1 MSPSKPSKS
10 SKRSKPA
17 KTSKRSKPAKTDP
30 VLCERMGSVMRVT
43 LNRPDAR
50 NALDGPTVE
59 ALHGILDGLSDDR
72 TVRAIVLS
80 GAGEMFCAGGDIKGF
95 RETFQS
101 GAPDLQ
107 SVTRI
112 NRDNRRFG
120 DLLIKLDRAP
130 QTVVCV
136 VHGAAMGGGI
146 GLVAVSDIAIAEAD
160 ARFSMT
166 ETSIG
171 LPPAQIAAFVVRRI
185 GLTQAR
191 RLMLTAARFDG
202 EEARRLGLVHLTAPT
217 RDDLAAI
224 EAEILDGIDRCSPM
238 ANAATKEILH
248 AALDGRL
255 EETLDFAAR
264 KFAQCMLGEE
274 GLEGVSSFLE
284 RRKPAWRERDGD
296 E

>member
-1 MSPSKPSKS
+1 MSPSPS
-10 SKRSKPA
+10 
-17 KTSKRSKPAKTDP
+17 DP
-30 VLCERMGSVMRVT
+30 VLCERDGAVLRLT

-59 ALHGILDGLSDDR
+59 TLHDVLDEIQDDR
-72 TVRAIVLS
+72 TVRAVVLS
-80 GAGEMFCAGGDIKGF
+80 GAGDVFCAGGDIKGF
-95 RETFQS
+95 RDVFQS
-101 GAPDLQ
+101 GTADPQ
-107 SVTRI
+107 AVARVTG
-112 NRDNRRFG
+112 DNRRFG
-120 DLLIKLDRAP
+120 DLLLKLDTAP

-136 VHGAAMGGGI
+136 VHGAAMGGGV
-146 GLVAVSDIAIAEAD
+146 GLIAVSDIAIAEAG

-171 LPPAQIAAFVVRRI
+171 LPPAQIAAFVLRRI

-202 EEARRLGLVHLTAPT
+202 AEAQRLGLVHLTAPN
-217 RDDLAAI
+217 RDDLAGI

-248 AALDGRL
+248 AAQARPLG
-255 EETLDFAAR
+255 ETLDFAAER
-264 KFAQCMLGEE
+264 FAQCMLGTD

-284 RRKPAWRERDGD
+284 RRRPAWRERGGD
-296 E
+296 R